1 MPDLLQD
8 HGELEL
14 VVELLGQVLGVDHRV
29 VLADQRVDVLEEDD
43 PGRDLVIPVDLLA
56 LLLVLAEVAGGVE
69 ELLRHDRR
77 QQPGLGER
85 HAAAAL
91 LGPAALEVLAHRG
104 HVEQR
109 DLVADDMADGDAGLG
124 VLERHKLHVVSPSC
138 PQMRRAA
145 RA

>member
-1 MPDLLQD
+1 MPDFLQD

-14 VVELLGQVLGVDHRV
+14 VVELLGHVLGVDHRV
-29 VLADQRVDVLEEDD
+29 VLADERVDVLEEDD

-56 LLLVLAEVAGGVE
+56 LLLVLAEVARGVE

-77 QQPGLGER
+77 QQLRLGER
-85 HAAAAL
+85 HAPAAL
-91 LGPAALEVLAHRG
+91 VGAAALEVLAHRR

-109 DLVADDMADGDAGLG
+109 DLVADDMSHGDPGVG
-124 VLERHKLHVVSPSC
+124 VLERHKLHVLSPSC
-138 PQMRRAA
+138 PQMRSAA